1 MNLGDELD
9 VLAGRPA
16 AHKSDAVPPGTW
28 HRARMGSGV
37 TIEVGRCDP
46 DAVAALLHG
55 LQEWFGIDEATAAY
69 VDAARTMPTVLAHDD
84 GAVVG
89 ALLWTRHFSAAAE
102 VHLMAVDAARHRQG
116 IGTALLERSEDEL
129 RADGVRYLQVKTLG
143 PSRPDDEYERTRRFY
158 EARGFVALEEMFGVW
173 PEDNPMLILVKAL

>member
-1 MNLGDELD
+1 
-9 VLAGRPA
+9 
-16 AHKSDAVPPGTW
+16 
-28 HRARMGSGV
+28 MGSGV

-116 IGTALLERSEDEL
+116 IGTALLERAEDEL

-143 PSRPDDEYERTRRFY
+143 PSRPDDEYE
-158 EARGFVALEEMFGVW
+158 
-173 PEDNPMLILVKAL
+173 